1 MYLVIRLLMTFYL
14 DISVNSS
21 HAISSID
28 FYRNLYFIRVF
39 FKANSKTSDLYYRSD
54 CYLLSSIIVK
64 EIEVRAMN
72 CLCKHYYF
80 DTVIMCR

>member
-1 MYLVIRLLMTFYL
+1 MTFYL

-39 FKANSKTSDLYYRSD
+39 FKTNSETSDLYCLND

-64 EIEVRAMN
+64 VIEMN
-72 CLCKHYYF
+72 CLYKHYYF
-80 DTVIMCR
+80 DTVVMSR